1 MPYYGSGDYY
11 AAGGYYRGD
20 YYQAGGIFGSIGK
33 ALGKVAKVAVG
44 LTPVGRVASAVLPIA
59 KQLIA
64 GAPRPRPGGLPLIS
78 SDVDYS
84 GGGMDV
90 NVPAYRGSEGR
101 NGGRKGHFKKDGTW
115 TDRARP
121 RMQVTN
127 TRALRRA
134 GRRVRGFLRVARAL
148 GALPVARGKGKR
160 LFRAKRK

>member
-20 YYQAGGIFGSIGK
+20 YYRAGGIFGSIGK

-44 LTPVGRVASAVLPIA
+44 LTPVGRIASAALPVV

-64 GAPRPRPGGLPLIS
+64 PTVRPSPFAPMSSPFVGATDTFGEETSVDIPGFG
-78 SDVDYS
+78 
-84 GGGMDV
+84 
-90 NVPAYRGSEGR
+90 RGR
-101 NGGRKGHFKKDGTW
+101 DTGRKGHYKKDGTW
-115 TDRARP
+115 TNRARP

-148 GALPVARGKGKR
+148 GALPIGTGKGKK
-160 LFRAKRK
+160 LFKRKRK